1 MQTQRKDQH
10 SWRKFKSALVSGL
23 TFCSAVLVIAPLGL
37 VFFHVLMSGI
47 GAVNLEFFT
56 NLPKSVG
63 VPGGGMAN
71 AIVGTLELLALASV
85 IGIPVGVLGGERSCF
100 HESRFSRSAT
110 V

>member
-1 MQTQRKDQH
+1 LAQIQ
-10 SWRKFKSALVSGL
+10 SALISGL

-56 NLPKSVG
+56 NLPKPVG

-71 AIVGTLELLALASV
+71 AIVGTLELLALAV
-85 IGIPVGVLGGERSCF
+85 D
-100 HESRFSRSAT
+100 HWNSRRRAWGSFSG
-110 V
+110 